1 MSWLTLATDDYHRLP
16 PTTDDYRGLPATTTD
31 YRRLP
36 TATTGY
42 HRLPPT
48 TTGCH
53 RPELGKLA
61 EDQDTQTPK
70 KFLRTVSPQLKWCEN
85 PEIFS
90 SDRVF
95 TAEMV

>member
-1 MSWLTLATDDYHRLP
+1 MSLMSRHLPLNPGGKCQNQMSGNPGKGQESCELAPLP
-16 PTTDDYRGLPATTTD
+16 VKSRVCPSWW
-31 YRRLP
+31 
-36 TATTGY
+36 
-42 HRLPPT
+42 
-48 TTGCH
+48 
-53 RPELGKLA
+53 GKLA